1 MPIGL
6 CIHVLHTAWAS
17 ALLILG
23 WKAYQSLIC
32 GMSDEFQDPAL
43 FCMLFLVLIL

>member
-6 CIHVLHTAWAS
+6 CIHILHTAWAS

-43 FCMLFLVLIL
+43 FYVVFCKIL